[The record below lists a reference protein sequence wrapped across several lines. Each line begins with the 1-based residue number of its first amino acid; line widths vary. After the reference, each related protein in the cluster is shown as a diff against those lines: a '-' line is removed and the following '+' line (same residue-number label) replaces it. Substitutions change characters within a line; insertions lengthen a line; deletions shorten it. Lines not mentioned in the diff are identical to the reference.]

1 MRPAP
6 RLAAVTG
13 AVLTVA
19 GLAACSAGPLAT
31 GADAAHGL
39 VGVAMPSTT
48 LARWTGDAANV
59 EAQVRALGHD
69 VEVRFADDDA
79 TLQAEQLDE
88 LLGLGA
94 DVLVVPSGQTAFADV
109 ATDGWSGDLAAERMR
124 GLVGGPTLAGVL
136 APYDGISRGVL
147 GEAGYGT
154 PARPWPAVTGQDAEV
169 ESVRSVLAGEQR
181 STIYKDTR
189 QLAEVAVTMV
199 DALLEGRSPEVNDVT
214 SYDNG
219 AGVVPAYLLTPQ
231 LIDADNAED
240 VLVGGGFYTAED
252 LR

>member
-39 VGVAMPSTT
+39 VG
-48 LARWTGDAANV
+48 
-59 EAQVRALGHD
+59 
-69 VEVRFADDDA
+69 
-79 TLQAEQLDE
+79 
-88 LLGLGA
+88 
-94 DVLVVPSGQTAFADV
+94 
-109 ATDGWSGDLAAERMR
+109 
-124 GLVGGPTLAGVL
+124 GPTLAGVL
-136 APYDGISRGVL
+136 APYDGISRGVLGVL